1 MELLH
6 KKIENGEYT
15 LGETIVPQ
23 TFTKTFVKD
32 GKIKTEEM
40 SVSGRKFSLIQI
52 RKDLLQKH
60 SHYMR
65 LTTGEEFSKM
75 AKKILSKF

>member
-6 KKIENGEYT
+6 KKIENSEYT
-15 LGETIVPQ
+15 LGGTTVPQ

-40 SVSGRKFSLIQI
+40 SVSGRKFSFIQI